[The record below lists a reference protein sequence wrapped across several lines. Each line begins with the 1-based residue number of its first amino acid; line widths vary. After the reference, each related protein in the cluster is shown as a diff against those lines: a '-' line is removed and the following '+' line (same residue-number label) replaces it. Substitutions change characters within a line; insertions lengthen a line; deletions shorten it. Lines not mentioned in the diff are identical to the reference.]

1 MKNSKFRESKL
12 FFWTIEILAVVA
24 IVFLLLQMKYIF
36 SPIGVIISTLFLPI
50 LVSGFLF
57 YMFNPLVEFLE
68 KRKIPRVL
76 GIILIFLVF
85 IILLTLAVIQIG
97 PALADQVAELAKALP
112 GYWSD
117 FEKWINSVI
126 KDSPLKGID
135 IQGELEKAN
144 ISIPKIMNIVLDG
157 VSTGIGAVAG
167 FVTNF
172 VMMLATV
179 PFILFYMFKDGHR
192 FMSSVEKFFPKFI
205 RPDAKKIIQEMNK
218 TLSTYISSQALDC
231 LFVGIFTFIGYLIIG
246 QPYALLFG
254 FIAGATNIIPYLGP
268 FIGAAP
274 AVLVALFTSPLQALL
289 VIIVVVIVQQI
300 DGNVLQPLIMGRSLK
315 IHPLT
320 IIVILLVA
328 GNLAGLLGMILGVP
342 LYAVVKTIIVNVA
355 KLIRLR
361 RSGKKHLT
369 DEEDGETSDKED
381 SASKSE
387 SKAEPPSETESK

>member
-1 MKNSKFRESKL
+1 MKGSRFRESKL

-57 YMFNPLVEFLE
+57 YMFNPLVLFLE
-68 KRKIPRVL
+68 KRKVPRLLSV
-76 GIILIFLVF
+76 ILIFIAF
-85 IILLTLAVIQIG
+85 IAIVVLAVVQIG
-97 PALADQVAELAKALP
+97 PVLTDQITELAKAIP

-117 FEKWINSVI
+117 FEKWLGGITKNPPLNDFDI
-126 KDSPLKGID
+126 K
-135 IQGELEKAN
+135 GELEKAN
-144 ISIPKIMNIVLDG
+144 ISVPKILNSVLNG
-157 VSTGIGAVAG
+157 VTAGIGAIAS
-167 FVTNF
+167 FLTSF
-172 VMMLATV
+172 VMILVTV
-179 PFILFYMFKDGHR
+179 PFILLYMFKDGHR
-192 FMSSVEKFFPKFI
+192 FMDSVEKFFPKVI

-218 TLSTYISSQALDC
+218 TLSSYISSQALDC

-246 QPYALLFG
+246 QPYGLLFAL
-254 FIAGATNIIPYLGP
+254 IAGVTNIIPYLGP
-268 FIGAAP
+268 VIGAAP
-274 AVLVALFTSPLQALL
+274 AVIVALFTSPFQALL

-342 LYAVVKTIIVNVA
+342 LYAVVKTVIVNIV
-355 KLIRLR
+355 KLIQLR
-361 RSGKKHLT
+361 RGDKKAPP
-369 DEEDGETSDKED
+369 DDD
-381 SASKSE
+381 E
-387 SKAEPPSETESK
+387 SKLDTEKV